1 MKRLLTTLFAFTALV
16 SVASAQ
22 YVWAPLNTGQGSD
35 ETYVPSAR
43 DAGFYANGINPKCE
57 ISDTSASVDGNGSF
71 NVKYTVEAYDS
82 WGGYV
87 VRVHSNDLSVM
98 GNAGHYDLTNGKYFS
113 MWVKITGQPVKS
125 QAGDV
130 NFEFKIKEKKS
141 SDTGEDRWLHSFGTL
156 LDAPAGDWQ
165 QLIVPLTK
173 ESWPSQVTEENGE
186 FEMQNV
192 FGWELAV
199 VFITAGGSTNSPTAS
214 GSFLMDKIQILG
226 QNFEPLMSFDGQSD
240 TTSNRTRKD
249 ATWLLNDMSWD
260 GAAGARKMILSDES
274 IDTVQGTG
282 AMVAEYAIVGS
293 QDWGGYAEL
302 EHVFEEPVSLS
313 AGAGAT
319 NDKLA
324 FYIKNL
330 VPNTLTGRFLLRIE
344 LWDDKDGA
352 LELWD
357 AVAPVNFDVASDW
370 QYVQMPFE
378 TAKKPWYDLRVGDAG
393 WAQRDAA
400 NDGILDITRI
410 KKLRLGF
417 IVLRTAPE
425 PFGSDVVASGKFI
438 IDLMTG
444 SGYKINDITAP
455 NAPEGVLGLATE
467 TGKNFVIWEDV
478 PSEVGEKYSVF
489 YSTNPITNVTAPG
502 VFGLASG
509 VAEGTQSVEHVF
521 HNALKNASFKFYYAV
536 ICMDKAGNVDSTKI
550 GTSLA
555 PSENDSKGIAVVSNI
570 APAGFIADGTFADWA
585 GIQGFEMKSSN
596 GTATIITQLGA
607 NGGDED
613 ASAVGYA
620 AIAGGYLYF
629 GMDVTDDIY
638 VQDSALA
645 SYNQDAADLFIGLY
659 EYKGKDHTGYRR
671 GATPDYHFRFNSHRV
686 SDDLGGATVTRTT
699 SPDYKFIT
707 TSKGYAFEW
716 KISLEAIAALHAGD
730 AVFAP
735 TDGMQIALDLILNDG
750 DATGARESGLRWSPV
765 PLDNG
770 WNNVQSWSY
779 TWIGN
784 PSSNFMYVDVNDNRV
799 KPVEF
804 ALQQNYP
811 NPFNPSTTVRFAMK
825 NSGNVTLK
833 VYNLLGSEVATL
845 FNGYKGQGE
854 YSVEFNGAGLA
865 SGVYFVRMEASEFTS
880 VKKMMLVK

>member
-16 SVASAQ
+16 GVASAQ
-22 YVWAPLNTGQGSD
+22 WVWAPLNTGQGSD

-43 DAGFYANGINPKCE
+43 DKGFYANGINPKCD
-57 ISDTSASVDGNGSF
+57 ISDAVESVDGNGSF
-71 NVKYTVEAYDS
+71 KVDYKVEAYDG

-87 VRVHSNDLSVM
+87 VRVHTLDL
-98 GNAGHYDLTNGKYFS
+98 ATDPTTHYDLSNGKYFS
-113 MWVKITGQPVKS
+113 MWVKVTGQPEKT

-130 NFEFKIKEKKS
+130 NFEFKLKEKKS
-141 SDTGEDRWLHSFGTL
+141 SDTGEDRWLHAFGTV
-156 LDAPAGDWQ
+156 LDAPPGEWQ
-165 QLIVPLTK
+165 QLIVPLDQAN
-173 ESWPSQVTEENGE
+173 WPAQATDENGNWE
-186 FEMQNV
+186 PWNIY
-192 FGWELAV
+192 GWELAV
-199 VFITAGGSTNSPTAS
+199 VYITAGGSTNSPTAT
-214 GSFLMDKIQILG
+214 GSFLMDKLQILG
-226 QNFEPLMSFDGQSD
+226 QNFEPLMSFDSQSD
-240 TTSNRTRKD
+240 TTSSRDRKD

-260 GAAGARKMILSDES
+260 GAAGARKMILTDES
-274 IDTVQGTG
+274 VDTVQGTG
-282 AMVAEYAIVGS
+282 AMNVEYAVVGS

-302 EHVFEEPVSLS
+302 EHVFDEPVSLS
-313 AGAGAT
+313 ASSDAI
-319 NDKLA
+319 NDKLI

-330 VPNTLTGRFLLRIE
+330 VPNTLTGRFLLRVE

-370 QYVQMPFE
+370 QLVQMPFQ
-378 TAKKPWYDLRVGDAG
+378 TAKKPWYELRTGDMG

-400 NDGILDITRI
+400 NDGVLDITRI

-417 IVLRTAPE
+417 IVLRDGSA
-425 PFGSDVVASGKFI
+425 PFGSDIVASGKFI
-438 IDLMTG
+438 IDLMSG
-444 SGYKINDITAP
+444 SGYQINDKQAP

-478 PSEVGEKYSVF
+478 PGEVGEKYSVF

-521 HNALKNASFKFYYAV
+521 HNALKDASFKFYYAV
-536 ICMDKAGNVDSTKI
+536 ICMDKAGNIDSTKI

-555 PSENDSKGIAVVSNI
+555 PTENDSKGIAVVSNI
-570 APAGFIADGTFADWA
+570 APAGFVADGNFADWA

-596 GTATIITQLGA
+596 GSATIITQLGP
-607 NGGDED
+607 NGGDDD

-620 AIAGGYLYF
+620 AIADGFLYF
-629 GMDVTDDIY
+629 GMDVTDDIF

-686 SDDLGGATVTRTT
+686 SDDLDGATVTRST
-699 SPDYKFIT
+699 SPNYKFIT
-707 TSKGYAFEW
+707 TAKGYAFEW
-716 KISLEAIAALHAGD
+716 KISLADIAALHAGD
-730 AVFAP
+730 AVFSP
-735 TDGMQIALDLILNDG
+735 TEGMQIALDLILNDG

-779 TWIGN
+779 SWIGN
-784 PSSNFMYVDVNDNRV
+784 PASKFMYVDVKDNSV

-825 NSGNVTLK
+825 NSGNVSLK

-845 FNGYKGQGE
+845 FNGFKGQGE
-854 YSVEFNGAGLA
+854 HSVEFNGAGLA
-865 SGVYFVRMEASEFTS
+865 SGVYFVRMEASEFSS